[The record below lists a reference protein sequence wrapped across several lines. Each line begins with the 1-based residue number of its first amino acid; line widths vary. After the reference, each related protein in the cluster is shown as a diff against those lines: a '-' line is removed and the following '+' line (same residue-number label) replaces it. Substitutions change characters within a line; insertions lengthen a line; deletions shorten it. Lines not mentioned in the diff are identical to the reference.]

1 MRTPIAIIVACLL
14 LSTQTVLAAADAQ
27 SDSSLTYEVVVSEMQ
42 GNEVCCQ
49 AEILDHAKSHCANHC
64 SVAMVSTTAMFSG
77 RYKPTPETYNSNLLR
92 AIVLSL
98 NGPPPISATK

>member
-1 MRTPIAIIVACLL
+1 MRTPIAIIVSCLL

-27 SDSSLTYEVVVSEMQ
+27 SDSSLTHEFVVSEMQ

-49 AEILDHAKSHCANHC
+49 SEVLDHAKSHCANHC
-64 SVAMVSTTAMFSG
+64 SVAMISTTAMFSG
-77 RYKPTPETYNSNLLR
+77 RYKPIPETNNSNLLR

-98 NGPPPISATK
+98 DGPPPIPAT